1 LLVLYR
7 SVYTKK
13 GVKNGALGIRFI
25 FLPQYPLGFCQA
37 PLHNHYN
44 ENTKYK
50 RIGEIEMSWK
60 ILYENKKLPI
70 DQAIKNIQSGDR
82 VIMGQAAAEAFPLL
96 EELCR
101 QKDRLKDVE
110 IIHNI
115 ALGKSE
121 YCLEGMECSFKY
133 KTFFVGPGSR
143 DAVSE
148 KRADFIPS
156 FFWEFPRLFNEKII
170 PVDVA
175 LLHLSPPDENGYFSF
190 GAGVD
195 YIKAAADN
203 AKLIIAEVN
212 KQMPYTYGSTIHI
225 SQVDHIVETDR
236 PLYELQPPVLTE
248 VEKKIGEN
256 VAALIPDGAN
266 LQLGIGA
273 IPDAILHFLTDK
285 KDLGIHTEMFSDGVV
300 DLYNKGV
307 ITNKYN
313 NLNPGKFTAT
323 FLMGTRKLYDFVDK
337 NELVNLFPVDFTN
350 NVMVAGRVNNLI
362 SINAGIEVDLFG
374 QVCSDTIGYK
384 QYSGVGGQV
393 DFVRAA
399 SISKGGRTIIA
410 MPSTAKNNTISKIVL
425 KLSEGAC
432 VTTSRHDV
440 DHLVTEYGV
449 ASLKGKTIEE
459 RAKMLINLAH
469 PGFREQLA
477 KEACKVGLIRNY
489 EYCAVTK

>member
-1 LLVLYR
+1 MVWQNLYA
-7 SVYTKK
+7 S
-13 GVKNGALGIRFI
+13 
-25 FLPQYPLGFCQA
+25 
-37 PLHNHYN
+37 
-44 ENTKYK
+44 
-50 RIGEIEMSWK
+50 
-60 ILYENKKLPI
+60 KKLSI
-70 DQAIKNIQSGDR
+70 EDAISKIQSGDK
-82 VIMGQAAAEAFPLL
+82 VIMGQAAGEAFPLL

-101 QKDRLKDVE
+101 QKYRLKDVE

-121 YCLEGMECSFKY
+121 YCFVGMEESFKY

-143 DAVSE
+143 DAVAE
-148 KRADFIPS
+148 NRADFIPS

-170 PVDVA
+170 PIDIA
-175 LLHLSPPDENGYFSF
+175 LVHLSPPDEQGYLSY
-190 GAGVD
+190 GVSVD
-195 YIKAAADN
+195 YIKAAAEN
-203 AKLIIAEVN
+203 AKIIIAEVN
-212 KQMPYTYGSTIHI
+212 EQMPYTYGSTIHI
-225 SQVDHIVETDR
+225 SEIDYVVETNR
-236 PLYELQPPVLTE
+236 ELYVLEPPVLRD

-256 VAALIPDGAN
+256 VAQLITDGAN

-300 DLYNKGV
+300 DLYNKGA

-323 FLMGTRKLYDFVDK
+323 FLMGTKKLYDFVHK
-337 NELVNLFPVDFTN
+337 NESITMYPVDYTN

-362 SINAGIEVDLFG
+362 SINAALEVDLYG

-399 SISKGGRTIIA
+399 GLSKGGKTVIA
-410 MPSTAKNNTISKIVL
+410 MPSTARKDTISKIVL
-425 KLSEGAC
+425 KLTEGAC

-440 DHLVTEYGV
+440 EYIVTEYGV
-449 ASLKGKTIEE
+449 AYLKGKSIEE
-459 RAKMLINLAH
+459 RAKLLIGLAH
-469 PGFREQLA
+469 PNFRDQLT
-477 KEACKVGLIRNY
+477 KEACEAGLISKY
-489 EYCAVTK
+489 ECCATTK